1 MALNA
6 FPWTP
11 LRLMWSQSDI
21 FKWSFMFNRWLKKK
35 AGNRNRNH
43 CFWFPFG
50 FHSKLQSHSSAPV
63 RYNDQRCLWL
73 RSQHAGRAY
82 IYIYIHIYIYIST
95 RIPPSALN
103 HNLPLEF
110 ISHQTS
116 NSSTQSNKKL
126 NPATHSWE
134 VKPSLSSDSSGR
146 EGWRSCAKSNQAC
159 SQAASDS
166 YWHLFLEIS
175 SAILFEPRGST
186 SFGTLNSSWCS
197 LPEKFNVWHHLSPPY
212 LSGKNAVGS
221 SLKVLFVRSRFF
233 GSHSQLSDAETSEWP
248 HDWFHTFPKRQ

>member
-1 MALNA
+1 MV
-6 FPWTP
+6 
-11 LRLMWSQSDI
+11 
-21 FKWSFMFNRWLKKK
+21 KKK
-35 AGNRNRNH
+35 QETEKEITV
-43 CFWFPFG
+43 FD
-50 FHSKLQSHSSAPV
+50 FHSDSTLNCRVIHLPLSVTKPKGACDSDHST
-63 RYNDQRCLWL
+63 LEE
-73 RSQHAGRAY
+73 
-82 IYIYIHIYIYIST
+82 HIYT
-95 RIPPSALN
+95 HIPPSALN

-186 SFGTLNSSWCS
+186 SFGTFNSSWCS
-197 LPEKFNVWHHLSPPY
+197 FPEKVQCV
-212 LSGKNAVGS
+212 AS
-221 SLKVLFVRSRFF
+221 SVSTLLIRKKCSWV
-233 GSHSQLSDAETSEWP
+233 
-248 HDWFHTFPKRQ
+248 